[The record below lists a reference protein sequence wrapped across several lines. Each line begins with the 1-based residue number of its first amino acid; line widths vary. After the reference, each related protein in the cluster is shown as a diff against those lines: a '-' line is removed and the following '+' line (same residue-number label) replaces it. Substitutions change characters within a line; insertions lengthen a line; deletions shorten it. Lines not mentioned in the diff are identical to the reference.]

1 MKKKKISNKISYVKP
16 IDAIMLFVVFCMFIF
31 LIISVNIGT
40 TKYKKNQVQMIQNS
54 MEVLASNQKVQFEQ
68 FINNKVSLLQG
79 LVKFPEIYKMDM
91 EDQKT
96 LIKGHS
102 SALGFHHLFI
112 MQDNGNGYYIEEELC
127 RDQKNEPFF
136 RDVMDNDVFITEPF
150 YGGNATTMTIS
161 VSILDEDGKKVGA
174 LCGAIELK
182 TIEKMFRENEMFLNG
197 KSYLINREGNY
208 VTAKDMQRVYKKIKI
223 YDEENSEVSL
233 IKKAF
238 DNNADQKGINT
249 QNGKEYQAN
258 VTYPPEFDWVIV
270 QCIQTEEIFKDLKYI
285 DAWRYISLSIVA
297 IIILCVIRITL
308 YWNQSN
314 KKMNVDTLTG
324 CSSRV
329 AMQNMLEHLNS
340 KKKYNISI
348 IYLDL
353 NKFKSINDSYGHDYG
368 DKVLC
373 VFSDVLIEIFGE
385 IGYVGRIGGDE
396 FMVILLNA
404 EENEITQLCE
414 KVEKRLQEKSK
425 ELNLKDVIS
434 SSYGIATREKGSS
447 EILHNIVNKADERM
461 YCYKENHRE

>member
-112 MQDNGNGYYIEEELC
+112 MQDDGNGYYIEEGIC
-127 RDQKNEPFF
+127 RNQKDEPFY

-182 TIEKMFRENEMFLNG
+182 TIEQMFRENEMFLNG

-208 VTAKDMQRVYKKIKI
+208 VTAKDMQRVYKKTKI

-233 IKKAF
+233 INKAF
-238 DNNADQKGINT
+238 DNNADQKGVIT
-249 QNGKEYQAN
+249 LNGIEYQTN
-258 VTYPPEFDWVIV
+258 VTYLPEFDWVIV
-270 QCIQTEEIFKDLKYI
+270 QCIATEDIFKDLKYI
-285 DAWRYISLSIVA
+285 DIWRYISLSIVA

-324 CSSRV
+324 CGSRV

-434 SSYGIATREKGSS
+434 ASYGIATREKGSS

-461 YCYKENHRE
+461 YRYKEQHR

>member
-238 DNNADQKGINT
+238 DNNADQKGIIT

-258 VTYPPEFDWVIV
+258 VTYLPEFDWVIV

-434 SSYGIATREKGSS
+434 ASYGIATREKGSS

-461 YCYKENHRE
+461 YRYKEQHR

>member
-1 MKKKKISNKISYVKP
+1 M
-16 IDAIMLFVVFCMFIF
+16 
-31 LIISVNIGT
+31 
-40 TKYKKNQVQMIQNS
+40 
-54 MEVLASNQKVQFEQ
+54 
-68 FINNKVSLLQG
+68 
-79 LVKFPEIYKMDM
+79 
-91 EDQKT
+91 
-96 LIKGHS
+96 
-102 SALGFHHLFI
+102 
-112 MQDNGNGYYIEEELC
+112 
-127 RDQKNEPFF
+127 
-136 RDVMDNDVFITEPF
+136 
-150 YGGNATTMTIS
+150 
-161 VSILDEDGKKVGA
+161 
-174 LCGAIELK
+174 
-182 TIEKMFRENEMFLNG
+182 
-197 KSYLINREGNY
+197 
-208 VTAKDMQRVYKKIKI
+208 
-223 YDEENSEVSL
+223 
-233 IKKAF
+233 
-238 DNNADQKGINT
+238 
-249 QNGKEYQAN
+249 
-258 VTYPPEFDWVIV
+258 IV

-461 YCYKENHRE
+461 YRYKEQHR

>member
-79 LVKFPEIYKMDM
+79 LVKFPEIYEMDM
-91 EDQKT
+91 EEQKK
-96 LIKGHS
+96 LLKGHS
-102 SALGFHHLFI
+102 AALGFHHLFI
-112 MQDNGNGYYIEEELC
+112 MQDDGNGYYIEEGIC
-127 RDQKNEPFF
+127 RNQKDEPFY

-182 TIEKMFRENEMFLNG
+182 TIEQMFRENEMFLNG

-208 VTAKDMQRVYKKIKI
+208 VTAKDMQRVYKKTKI

-233 IKKAF
+233 INKAF
-238 DNNADQKGINT
+238 DNNADQKGVIT
-249 QNGKEYQAN
+249 LNGIEYQTN
-258 VTYPPEFDWVIV
+258 VTYLPEFDWVIV
-270 QCIQTEEIFKDLKYI
+270 QCIATEDIFKDLKYI
-285 DAWRYISLSIVA
+285 DIWRYISLSIVA

-461 YCYKENHRE
+461 YRYKEQHR

>member
-31 LIISVNIGT
+31 LIVTVNIGT
-40 TKYKKNQVQMIQNS
+40 TRYKKSQIQMIQNS
-54 MEVLASNQKVQFEQ
+54 MEVLAGNQKVQFEQ
-68 FINNKVSLLQG
+68 YVDNKVSLLQG
-79 LVKFPEIYKMDM
+79 LTKFPEIYEMDM
-91 EDQKT
+91 EEQKK
-96 LIKGHS
+96 LLKGHS
-102 SALGFHHLFI
+102 AALGFHHLFI
-112 MQDNGNGYYIEEELC
+112 MQDDGNGYYIEEGIC
-127 RDQKNEPFF
+127 RNQKDEPFY

-238 DNNADQKGINT
+238 DNNADQKGIIT
-249 QNGKEYQAN
+249 QNGKENQAN
-258 VTYPPEFDWVIV
+258 ATYLPEFDCVIV

-434 SSYGIATREKGSS
+434 ASYGIATREKGSS

-461 YCYKENHRE
+461 YRYKEQHR

>member
-182 TIEKMFRENEMFLNG
+182 TIEQMFRENEMFLNG

-208 VTAKDMQRVYKKIKI
+208 VTAKDMQRVYKKTKI

-233 IKKAF
+233 INKAF
-238 DNNADQKGINT
+238 DNNADQKGVIT
-249 QNGKEYQAN
+249 LNGIEYQTN
-258 VTYPPEFDWVIV
+258 VTYLPEFDWVIV
-270 QCIQTEEIFKDLKYI
+270 QCIATEDIFKDLKYI

-461 YCYKENHRE
+461 YRYKEQHR

>member
-238 DNNADQKGINT
+238 DNNADQKGIIT

-258 VTYPPEFDWVIV
+258 VTYLPEFDWVIV

-461 YCYKENHRE
+461 YRYKEQHR

>member
-182 TIEKMFRENEMFLNG
+182 TIEQMFRENEMFLNG

-238 DNNADQKGINT
+238 DNNADQKGIIT

-258 VTYPPEFDWVIV
+258 VTYLPEFDWVIV

-434 SSYGIATREKGSS
+434 ASYGIATREKGSS

-461 YCYKENHRE
+461 YRYKEQHR